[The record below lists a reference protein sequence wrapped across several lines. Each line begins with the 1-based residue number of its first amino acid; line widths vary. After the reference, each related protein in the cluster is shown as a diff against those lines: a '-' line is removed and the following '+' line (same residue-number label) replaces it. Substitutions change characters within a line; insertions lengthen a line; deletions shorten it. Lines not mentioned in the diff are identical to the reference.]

1 LVSLT
6 AAESVADATLDR
18 LKPVRIWLYV
28 IALMVLAMVVV
39 GGLTRLTESG
49 LSITEWKPI
58 SGIIPPLSDA
68 DWQAEFDAYKQI
80 PQYQLLNQGMT
91 LEGFKFIFFWE
102 WAHRALGR
110 IIGLVF
116 AVPFLV
122 FLVQRRFTWN
132 LAAPLA
138 GLFVLGGL
146 QGALG
151 WWMVTSGLTELTSV
165 SQYRLAAHLTAA
177 LLLFMALIWVAR
189 RLTPNRSIARAGDRP
204 AALILLALVILQ
216 IGAGAFVAGLDAG
229 MGYNTWPLMD
239 GALVPNGLGVMEPW
253 WKNLFENAMTVQFIH
268 RTIAYVIV
276 LYAGALYLWRR
287 GEGGWLPRVAL
298 LVLLQVALGISTLVL
313 HVPLSLALGHQAL
326 AFMLAGAVVAWLAD
340 MRTKSLA

>member
-1 LVSLT
+1 MVSLT
-6 AAESVADATLDR
+6 AAESVADATPDR

-58 SGIIPPLSDA
+58 TGIIPPLTEA
-68 DWQAEFDAYKQI
+68 DWQAEFEAYKQI

-102 WAHRALGR
+102 WFHRALGR

-122 FLVQRRFTWN
+122 FLVQRRFTWS

-151 WWMVTSGLTELTSV
+151 WWMVTSGLTQLTSV

-189 RLTPNRSIARAGDRP
+189 RLAPG
-204 AALILLALVILQ
+204 
-216 IGAGAFVAGLDAG
+216 
-229 MGYNTWPLMD
+229 
-239 GALVPNGLGVMEPW
+239 
-253 WKNLFENAMTVQFIH
+253 
-268 RTIAYVIV
+268 RTIAHVED
-276 LYAGALYLWRR
+276 WMPKP
-287 GEGGWLPRVAL
+287 E
-298 LVLLQVALGISTLVL
+298 QVAARPDWAGEPDR
-313 HVPLSLALGHQAL
+313 PL
-326 AFMLAGAVVAWLAD
+326 FMLVAAD
-340 MRTKSLA
+340 R